1 MVVPAYRIFMSSDH
15 LMARTRASGHSSR
28 RLGDGFDSPDQTAHS
43 AHRFV
48 QCRRESQ
55 RGAAIGDRIMDQSVG
70 RLVEPMQPGRSQHVL
85 RSVTQLLER
94 FPVVVGRSNP
104 DLRLTRCQY
113 FGPATSELDNGL
125 NGDRSA

>member
-1 MVVPAYRIFMSSDH
+1 
-15 LMARTRASGHSSR
+15 
-28 RLGDGFDSPDQTAHS
+28 
-43 AHRFV
+43 
-48 QCRRESQ
+48 
-55 RGAAIGDRIMDQSVG
+55 MDQSVG